1 MSSLPPR
8 RTDSDT
14 ERYQAQSPVEANFD
28 SGTEQWVQLSNS
40 IKLFPANGNEINSP
54 CKWDRVRTYWC
65 IKLVKYF
72 RGGGCYERSLIISCN
87 TGSGVGCAE
96 IFGWGECR
104 KHRIVRAHLVY
115 QPESERFHLQTKRIR
130 DLQTLNSY
138 ITLVRG
144 VKSCMA
150 VIMFEAFSPF
160 DNVLATTIG
169 NGIDFE
175 ANPGL

>member
-1 MSSLPPR
+1 MPRYLVGVNAESIGSYEPISSTNL
-8 RTDSDT
+8 S
-14 ERYQAQSPVEANFD
+14 QNNF
-28 SGTEQWVQLSNS
+28 
-40 IKLFPANGNEINSP
+40 
-54 CKWDRVRTYWC
+54 
-65 IKLVKYF
+65 
-72 RGGGCYERSLIISCN
+72 
-87 TGSGVGCAE
+87 
-96 IFGWGECR
+96 
-104 KHRIVRAHLVY
+104 
-115 QPESERFHLQTKRIR
+115 FHLQTKTIR

-150 VIMFEAFSPF
+150 VIMFETFSPF